1 MAVTEVEVL
10 MHIASGEVA
19 AAGSTGRRMGTLAQF
34 KFLLRRWMMVKKSVF
49 YAALAAA
56 AVLVGAPAAAHA
68 QNRVDQQAEIAVTVP
83 INAYLNLST
92 SSVTIP
98 TPTAADVAA
107 GRSRPATLTMSYG
120 SNGLIALS
128 YRFPSGGALVG
139 AGGSS
144 FAVGGLLLSVD
155 GGQEEVMSQFN
166 DAWRSN
172 IPAGDYTET
181 LSITMP
187 LSWNVKPDTY
197 TGVWEAT
204 IVGS

>member
-1 MAVTEVEVL
+1 
-10 MHIASGEVA
+10 
-19 AAGSTGRRMGTLAQF
+19 
-34 KFLLRRWMMVKKSVF
+34 MVKKSVF
-49 YAALAAA
+49 FAAVAAA
-56 AVLVGAPAAAHA
+56 AVLVGAPAAHA

-83 INAYLNLST
+83 INAYLNLSS

-120 SNGLIALS
+120 SNGLISLS

-144 FAVGGLLLSVD
+144 FAVGGLLLAVD
-155 GGQEEVMSQFN
+155 GGQEEAMTQFN

-187 LSWNVKPDTY
+187 LSWNVEPDTY
-197 TGVWEAT
+197 SGVWEAT

>member
-1 MAVTEVEVL
+1 
-10 MHIASGEVA
+10 
-19 AAGSTGRRMGTLAQF
+19 
-34 KFLLRRWMMVKKSVF
+34 MMVNKSVF
-49 YAALAAA
+49 LAASAALLA
-56 AVLVGAPAAAHA
+56 LAPAAHA
-68 QNRVDQQAEIAVTVP
+68 QNRVDQQAEVAVTVP
-83 INAYLNLST
+83 VNAYLNLSS

-120 SNGLIALS
+120 SNGLISLS
-128 YRFPSGGALVG
+128 YRFPSGGVLVG
-139 AGGSS
+139 TAGSTY
-144 FAVGGLLLSVD
+144 AVGALRLAVD
-155 GGQEEVMSQFN
+155 GGPEEVMSEYN

-197 TGVWEAT
+197 SGVWEAT